1 MVAAR
6 THRHLAGWGDAFPYG
21 STMIEE
27 KSDKVCVWLRA
38 IGSDAIGS
46 HPPPGRD
53 RAKGEVEIMLAAR
66 PHCWSPCRMRVV

>member
-46 HPPPGRD
+46 HPLVRRKRRLGLLRSSRPGR
-53 RAKGEVEIMLAAR
+53 RTR
-66 PHCWSPCRMRVV
+66 PSRRR